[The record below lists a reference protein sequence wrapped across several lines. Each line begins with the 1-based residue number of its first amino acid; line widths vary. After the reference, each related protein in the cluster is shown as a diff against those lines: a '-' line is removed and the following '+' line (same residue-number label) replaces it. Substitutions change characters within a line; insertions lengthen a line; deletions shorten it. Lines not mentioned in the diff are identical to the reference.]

1 VLPDAAQGQAPPTT
15 SRRWLQYLVSAALT
29 LFFLYLAFR
38 GTDPADLV
46 DALRRANYWW
56 ILANFL
62 ALMASHVLRAL
73 RWRYMLYPLKPDIGL
88 RNLFSALMIGYM
100 LNNILPRAG
109 EIGRPYVIGKLERIS
124 AGASFGT
131 IVVER
136 IMDMVSFLILVAA
149 LPFLYRGPLRESF
162 PWLTQSGVILAAL
175 IIPATAAIIL
185 LMRRRDWADAV
196 LARVTRLLPKGI
208 AGRIERL
215 THSFLDG
222 FTFLKTPRHFLV
234 IFVLSVLIWGLYA
247 VMTWCG
253 LRAFGLDQQLGY
265 SGAIVVLAISSIG
278 VAIPTPGSTGTYHAF
293 ASQTLIAL
301 FGVDR
306 ATALS
311 FATLTHA
318 VGFVSS
324 TLFGLYF
331 FLVDRITLGDA
342 MRPRKQDQGG
352 M

>member
-1 VLPDAAQGQAPPTT
+1 MHSDRVRGPAPPT
-15 SRRWLQYLVSAALT
+15 SYRRWLQYIISGALT
-29 LFFLYLAFR
+29 VFFLYLAFR
-38 GTDPADLV
+38 GTDPADLA
-46 DALRRANYWW
+46 DSLRHADYWW
-56 ILANFL
+56 ILGYFV
-62 ALMASHVLRAL
+62 ALMASHLLRAL

-109 EIGRPYVIGKLERIS
+109 EIGRPYVIGQLERIS

-136 IMDMVSFLILVAA
+136 IMDIVSFLILVGA

-162 PWLTQSGVILAAL
+162 PWLTQSGIILAAL
-175 IIPATAAIIL
+175 IIPATAVIVL

-196 LARVTRLLPKGI
+196 LVRLTRVLPQGF
-208 AGRIERL
+208 GRRIDRL

-222 FTFLKTPRHFLV
+222 FTFLKTPRHFL
-234 IFVLSVLIWGLYA
+234 IIGVLSVFVWSLYA

-253 LRAFGLDQQLGY
+253 LRAFGLDRALGV
-265 SGAIVVLAISSIG
+265 SGAVVVLAISSIG

-301 FGVDR
+301 FGVAR

-324 TLFGLYF
+324 TLFGLYYL
-331 FLVDRITLGDA
+331 LVDRITLGDA
-342 MRPRKQDQGG
+342 VRPRKQGPG
-352 M
+352 RE